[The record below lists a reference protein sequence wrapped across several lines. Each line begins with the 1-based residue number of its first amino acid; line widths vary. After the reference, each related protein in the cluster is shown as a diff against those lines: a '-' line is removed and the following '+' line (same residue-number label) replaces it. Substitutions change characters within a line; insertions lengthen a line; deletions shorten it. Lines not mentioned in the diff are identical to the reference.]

1 MPQTPGLR
9 FGRFV
14 WEALVSAGPWG
25 HRAAAGRAHGHLRAS
40 DADREQV
47 LEFLKTAFVQGR
59 LTMDELDARAGQV
72 LVSRTY
78 GELALLTADIPSG
91 PVRSLPR
98 PPAAPVREPDADP
111 VPEAAARTPASV
123 KAAVWAACVITAL
136 PAVWAAFLTFYGGFV
151 ILFLLAFT
159 GLTLS
164 TGPHRSRDKG
174 TIAS

>member
-1 MPQTPGLR
+1 MST
-9 FGRFV
+9 
-14 WEALVSAGPWG
+14 GPRG
-25 HRAAAGRAHGHLRAS
+25 HRAAAIRAHSHLRAS

-59 LTMDELDARAGQV
+59 LTIDELDARAGQA

-78 GELALLTADIPSG
+78 GELAALTGDIPSG
-91 PVRSLPR
+91 PVRILPG
-98 PPAAPVREPDADP
+98 PPAAPAAVPAADP
-111 VPEAAARTPASV
+111 VPKPARTPASA
-123 KAAVWAACVITAL
+123 KAAVWAACVIAAL

-164 TGPHRSRDKG
+164 TGPRSHDKS
-174 TIAS
+174 TIAG